1 MDSAITISAIND
13 FLFCPKSLYLH
24 SVYSVFDTSIYHDTP
39 QTVGSITHENIEDKT
54 YTTSK
59 HILQGLSVYSN
70 KLGIKGKI
78 DVYDAKNKIL
88 VERKYRVKQVYTGF
102 RYQLYA
108 QMYCLLEAGFSV
120 DKLFIQSLSDNKRYE
135 IPLPTEAEKTEFESV
150 VARIKSFDAGALN
163 THFCKN
169 CVDNIYGLLNW

>member
-24 SVYSVFDTSIYHDTP
+24 SVYSSFDTSIYHDTP
-39 QTVGSITHENIEDKT
+39 QTVGSITHENIEDQT

-78 DVYDAKNKIL
+78 DVYDAKNKYLI
-88 VERKYRVKQVYTGF
+88 ERKYRVKQVYTGF
-102 RYQLYA
+102 KYQLYA
-108 QMYCLLEAGFSV
+108 QMYCLEEAGFSV
-120 DKLFIQSLSDNKRYE
+120 KRLFLHSLSDNKRYE
-135 IPLPTEAEKTEFESV
+135 IPMPGKEEKKEFEDV
-150 VARIKSFDAGALN
+150 IAKMKSFDAVSIRNHTCRHCA
-163 THFCKN
+163 H
-169 CVDNIYGLLNW
+169 NIYGLLNW